1 MPTVGEPRITINGRL
16 LTEGQAM
23 TVRVALSAMSEEM
36 NDQLALGDD
45 EHGLRMTKGYKA
57 RLLEIFTIMEGN

>member
-1 MPTVGEPRITINGRL
+1 MSTVGEPRVTINGTL

-36 NDQLALGDD
+36 NDKLALGSD
-45 EHGLRMTKGYKA
+45 EHGLRMTKAYKA
-57 RLLEIFTIMEGN
+57 RLLEIFTIMEGS